1 MNKLRVTIALLLITL
16 CVTTAVA
23 LFLNFNQ
30 SQDFKVKT
38 YNTQLS
44 HGDMTYEIS
53 VDFPISGPRPLIDS
67 IRTHVFDELF
77 TYESFS
83 KKDDTSMTY
92 KLPPLG
98 TDLTP
103 LLEKAGRKFFQD
115 NLEVYS
121 DVPEYTIRDSYQQEI
136 KFIAITSN
144 YVSFKFDGYYYCG
157 GAHGFPWEFGLS
169 FNCSNGKVITWED
182 LFTPNGLKILNPVID
197 YYLRAQ
203 YFADE
208 EEGDVDFWCKQSE
221 LVDYANFP
229 VLTSKG
235 LTVHFSAYA
244 IGPYAIGMPT
254 CTIPYNVIAE
264 FMTPFG
270 KKLTHQK

>member
-23 LFLNFNQ
+23 QFLNFNQ

-38 YNTQLS
+38 YNTQLR

-53 VDFPISGPRPLIDS
+53 VDFPVSGPRPLIDS

-77 TYESFS
+77 AYESFS
-83 KKDDTSMTY
+83 GDDDASMTY

-115 NLEVYS
+115 KLEAYS
-121 DVPEYTIRDSYQQEI
+121 DDPEYTIRDSYQQEI
-136 KFIAITSN
+136 KLIAVTSN
-144 YVSFKFDGYYYCG
+144 YVSFKFDGDYYCG
-157 GAHGFPWEFGLS
+157 GAHGLPWEFGLS

-182 LFTPNGLKILNPVID
+182 LFTPNGLKILNPMID

-203 YFADE
+203 YGSESE
-208 EEGDVDFWCKQSE
+208 EPIDWVEN
-221 LVDYANFP
+221 YASFP

-235 LTVHFSAYA
+235 LTVYA
-244 IGPYAIGMPT
+244 GDPYARGMLT

>member
-16 CVTTAVA
+16 CATTAVA
-23 LFLNFNQ
+23 QFLNFNQ

-77 TYESFS
+77 TYASS
-83 KKDDTSMTY
+83 SGKDDTSMTY

-121 DVPEYTIRDSYQQEI
+121 DIPEYTIRNSYQQEI
-136 KFIAITSN
+136 KFIAVTSN
-144 YVSFKFDGYYYCG
+144 SVSFKFDGYYYGG
-157 GAHGFPWEFGLS
+157 GAHGIPWEFGLS

-182 LFTPNGLKILNPVID
+182 LFTPNGLKILNPMIE

-208 EEGDVDFWCKQSE
+208 EEDDVDFWCKQSE

>member
-16 CVTTAVA
+16 CATTAVA
-23 LFLNFNQ
+23 QFLNFNQ

-77 TYESFS
+77 TYASS
-83 KKDDTSMTY
+83 SGKDDTSMTY

-121 DVPEYTIRDSYQQEI
+121 DIPEYTIRNSYQQEI
-136 KFIAITSN
+136 KFIAVTSN
-144 YVSFKFDGYYYCG
+144 YVSFKFDGYYYGG
-157 GAHGFPWEFGLS
+157 GAHGIPWEFGLS

-182 LFTPNGLKILNPVID
+182 LFTPNGLKILNPMIE

-208 EEGDVDFWCKQSE
+208 EEDDVDFWCKQSE

>member
-16 CVTTAVA
+16 CATTAVA

-83 KKDDTSMTY
+83 GKDDTSMTY

-115 NLEVYS
+115 NLEAYS
-121 DVPEYTIRDSYQQEI
+121 DVPEYTIRDSYLQKI
-136 KFIAITSN
+136 KLIAVTSN
-144 YVSFKFDGYYYCG
+144 YVSFKFNGYYYGG
-157 GAHGFPWEFGLS
+157 GAHGIPWEFGLS

-182 LFTPNGLKILNPVID
+182 LFTPNGLKILNPMIE

-229 VLTSKG
+229 VLTSKE
-235 LTVHFSAYA
+235 LTVHFSAYS

>member
-1 MNKLRVTIALLLITL
+1 MNKLRLTIALLLITL
-16 CVTTAVA
+16 CAPTAVA
-23 LFLNFNQ
+23 QFLNFDLN
-30 SQDFKVKT
+30 QDFKVKT
-38 YNTQLS
+38 YNIQLS

-77 TYESFS
+77 TYELFS
-83 KKDDTSMTY
+83 EDYDASMTY

-115 NLEVYS
+115 KLEVYS
-121 DVPEYTIRDSYQQEI
+121 DDPEYTIRDWYQQEI
-136 KFIAITSN
+136 KFIAVTSN

-182 LFTPNGLKILNPVID
+182 LFTPNGLKILNPMID
-197 YYLRAQ
+197 YFLRKQ
-203 YFADE
+203 YFDSE
-208 EEGDVDFWCKQSE
+208 EYGDIEFWCKQSE
-221 LVDYANFP
+221 LVDNASFP
-229 VLTSKG
+229 VLTQKG

-270 KKLTHQK
+270 KKMTHQR

>member
-1 MNKLRVTIALLLITL
+1 
-16 CVTTAVA
+16 
-23 LFLNFNQ
+23 
-30 SQDFKVKT
+30 
-38 YNTQLS
+38 
-44 HGDMTYEIS
+44 
-53 VDFPISGPRPLIDS
+53 
-67 IRTHVFDELF
+67 
-77 TYESFS
+77 
-83 KKDDTSMTY
+83 MTY

-115 NLEVYS
+115 NLEAYS

-136 KFIAITSN
+136 KLIAVTSN
-144 YVSFKFDGYYYCG
+144 YLSFKFDGYYYCG
-157 GAHGFPWEFGLS
+157 GAHGLPWEFGLS

-182 LFTPNGLKILNPVID
+182 LFTPNGLKILNPMID

-203 YFADE
+203 YFEGE
-208 EEGDVDFWCKQSE
+208 EEGDIEFWCKQSE
-221 LVDYANFP
+221 LVDYASFP
-229 VLTSKG
+229 VLTQKG

>member
-1 MNKLRVTIALLLITL
+1 MNKLRITIALLLITL
-16 CVTTAVA
+16 CATTAVA

-44 HGDMTYEIS
+44 HGDMTYKIS

-83 KKDDTSMTY
+83 GEDDTSMTY

-121 DVPEYTIRDSYQQEI
+121 DVPEYTIRNSYQQEI
-136 KFIAITSN
+136 KFIAVTSN
-144 YVSFKFDGYYYCG
+144 YVSFKFNGYYYGG
-157 GAHGFPWEFGLS
+157 GAHGLPWEFGLS

-182 LFTPNGLKILNPVID
+182 LFTPNGLKILNPVIE

-208 EEGDVDFWCKQSE
+208 EESDVDFWCKQSE
-221 LVDYANFP
+221 LVNYASFP
-229 VLTSKG
+229 VLTQKG
-235 LTVHFSAYA
+235 LTVHFCAYS